1 MLLFAAFCVLVMFMN
16 FDLSCR
22 FALTTA
28 GLCRAVAASLRMGM
42 SAAMIVLVWTRVKRA
57 EVAFLA
63 LAERVRAGRYRAG
76 VSRGGVTVRGPAAGV
91 DGDESVGSPCV
102 ARVSRGRLPVRFGWL
117 MAAMPY
123 EAAGY
128 GSQLRSLLA
137 EPEMAA
143 LVRDVAQA
151 RRILG
156 PMCQMLGVELPD
168 EPGCDVV
175 RAEAVVRPR
184 VKRVRKVVD
193 WGRIPLPRGV
203 LAAAR
208 RQGYGK
214 IP

>member
-1 MLLFAAFCVLVMFMN
+1 MFMN
-16 FDLSCR
+16 FWFSDR
-22 FALTTA
+22 FALITA
-28 GLCRAVAASLRMGM
+28 GLCRAVAAYLRQGM
-42 SAAMIVLVWTRVKRA
+42 APAMIVLVWTRVKRA

-63 LAERVRAGRYRAG
+63 LAERVRSGRYR
-76 VSRGGVTVRGPAAGV
+76 GGMTGPKRDQGPDYANGDAAPPAV
-91 DGDESVGSPCV
+91 P
-102 ARVSRGRLPVRFGWL
+102 RTSRGRLPVRFGWL

-128 GSQLRSLLA
+128 GSQLQSLLA

-143 LVRDVAQA
+143 LVRDVSQA

-156 PMCQMLGVELPD
+156 PMCRMLGVDLPGGPAVASGPD
-168 EPGCDVV
+168 APVA
-175 RAEAVVRPR
+175 RAHVAAKPR
-184 VKRVRKVVD
+184 AKRVRKLVD

-203 LAAAR
+203 LVAAR